1 MNNAWVDSFID
12 KGVLRANLLATNT
25 CNSSELAYVE
35 ANAVVYAFDRVDI
48 PLWQLDANGCREFMR
63 LISQAPLCYNDGC
76 TRDVDHSLSI
86 LPLFVSI
93 YVWFMRH
100 RALLYTT
107 SCHSHTKKYLC
118 ICIQEHWKRHA
129 RSAVIKFEQPRE

>member
-1 MNNAWVDSFID
+1 MGGSLLTKEVLGDS
-12 KGVLRANLLATNT
+12 ANLLTTKTRNR
-25 CNSSELAYVE
+25 SKLAYVK
-35 ANAVVYAFDRVDI
+35 ANAYTFDRVDI
-48 PLWQLDANGCREFMR
+48 PLWKLDANECGEFTR

-76 TRDVDHSLSI
+76 MHDVDHSLSI
-86 LPLFVSI
+86 LSLFVSI

-118 ICIQEHWKRHA
+118 ICIYKSIENVA
-129 RSAVIKFEQPRE
+129 RDQLW